1 MNNMKKNG
9 TLQRL
14 SVVLV
19 LMLFML
25 VAVYVVIAS
34 PNIIGIEEFD
44 CAPSI
49 STTAGTPDPQVNSVG
64 AAWDDYIWNSAL
76 AHSKHSDL
84 RERWIRRV

>member
-1 MNNMKKNG
+1 M
-9 TLQRL
+9 
-14 SVVLV
+14 LV

-44 CAPSI
+44 CASI

-64 AAWDDYIWNSAL
+64 AAWDDYIWNSA
-76 AHSKHSDL
+76 
-84 RERWIRRV
+84 VGTQ